1 MVKIPSISELSK
13 SAVNFGHRVTK
24 RHPKMAP
31 YIQTVKNTVH
41 LINLE
46 QTSHKLKEAIDF
58 LVDLSAKGGTIVFVG
73 TKPAAKEIVK
83 KYAQEAGA
91 PYVSERWLGGT
102 LTNFQTISHL
112 IEKLKKMTAGK
123 ESGDWQKY
131 SKKER
136 LDMERE
142 LTYLEKMVGGIK
154 TLNRPPDALYLV
166 DIVEEATAVREAK
179 KKKIPVV
186 AMVDTNTNPENVT
199 HPIPANDDAVKSI
212 ELITGL
218 VAEAV
223 KEGKN
228 KIKISAKSESAMD
241 GKNAKVK
248 EKAEEVRIEEIL
260 KEKLD

>member
-1 MVKIPSISELSK
+1 
-13 SAVNFGHRVTK
+13 
-24 RHPKMAP
+24 
-31 YIQTVKNTVH
+31 
-41 LINLE
+41 
-46 QTSHKLKEAIDF
+46 
-58 LVDLSAKGGTIVFVG
+58 
-73 TKPAAKEIVK
+73 
-83 KYAQEAGA
+83 
-91 PYVSERWLGGT
+91 
-102 LTNFQTISHL
+102 L

-136 LDMERE
+136 LEMERE

-199 HPIPANDDAVKSI
+199 HPIPSNDDAVKSI

-223 KEGKN
+223 KEGREKSPP
-228 KIKISAKSESAMD
+228 KADQPPVQGLRTPQGLERRAEKISAKSESATD

-248 EKAEEVRIEEIL
+248 EQAEEARIEEIL